1 MLYKFAIGFLPL
13 ALAGSAE
20 LNIGNVRSGATFDN
34 LKASWGKA
42 LEVAGFKTNL
52 DCKYD
57 YSANK
62 EGLDEVSLS
71 GDLVEATGDDDIAVG
86 YKLTRHVASKKNDLK
101 LTASTKGTTLYGEYN
116 DNQLEEIGAA
126 REVEIGDQKVQVEPS
141 YKVQAKTARVKLMS
155 ALSGGK
161 VAATVDYN
169 GGDVDVDEVSF
180 EKELE
185 AGRSVTATLTPK
197 TQNLEVEYKDDK
209 FESGASWT
217 ATANV
222 PLEDSNNILDAA
234 KLTLSRAW
242 TW

>member
-1 MLYKFAIGFLPL
+1 MMKLAIAFLPV

-20 LNIGNVRSGATFDN
+20 LNIGNVRSGASFDN

-57 YSANK
+57 YSENK
-62 EGLDEVSLS
+62 EGLKEMSLT
-71 GDLVEATGDDDIAVG
+71 GDLLEAANDDDIAVG
-86 YKLTRHVASKKNDLK
+86 YKLTRHVASKKNDIK
-101 LTASTKGTTLYGEYN
+101 LMATTKGTTIYGEYN
-116 DNQLEEIGAA
+116 DNQLAEVGAS
-126 REVEIGDQKVQVEPS
+126 REVEIGDQKVNVEPS

-161 VAATVDYN
+161 VAATVDYSD
-169 GGDVDVDEVSF
+169 GDVDVNEVSF

-185 AGRSVTATLTPK
+185 TGRSVTATLTPK
-197 TQNLEVEYKDDK
+197 SQNLEVEYKDDT

-222 PLEDSNNILDAA
+222 PLEDANNILDAA

>member
-1 MLYKFAIGFLPL
+1 MKLIVAFLPV

-20 LNIGNVRSGATFDN
+20 LNIGNVRSGASFDN

-42 LEVAGFKTNL
+42 LEIAGFKTNL

-57 YSANK
+57 YAANK
-62 EGLDEVSLS
+62 EGLDEVTLT
-71 GDLVEATGDDDIAVG
+71 GDLVEATSGDDIAVG

-101 LTASTKGTTLYGEYN
+101 VTATSKGTTIYGEYN
-116 DNQLEEIGAA
+116 DNQLTEVGASK
-126 REVEIGDQKVQVEPS
+126 EVEVGDQKVNVEPS

-161 VAATVDYN
+161 VAATVDYAD
-169 GGDVDVDEVSF
+169 GDVDVNEVSF

-185 AGRSVTATLTPK
+185 TGRSVTATLTPK
-197 TQNLEVEYKDDK
+197 SQNLEVEYKDDT

-222 PLEDSNNILDAA
+222 PLDDANNILDAA

>member
-1 MLYKFAIGFLPL
+1 MGRRPIMLFVALVAFLPL
-13 ALAGSAE
+13 AFAGSAE
-20 LNIGNVRSGATFDN
+20 LNIGNVRSGASFDN

-57 YSANK
+57 YSENK
-62 EGLDEVSLS
+62 EGMKEVSLS
-71 GDLVEATGDDDIAVG
+71 GDLLEASSDDDIAVG
-86 YKLTRHVASKKNDLK
+86 YKVTRHISSKKNDVK
-101 LTASTKGTTLYGEYN
+101 LTATTKGTTVYGEYN
-116 DNQLEEIGAA
+116 DNQLSEVGA
-126 REVEIGDQKVQVEPS
+126 
-141 YKVQAKTARVKLMS
+141 TRVKLMS

-161 VAATVDYN
+161 VAATVDYSD
-169 GGDVDVDEVSF
+169 GDVDVNEVSF

-185 AGRSVTATLTPK
+185 EGRGVKATLTPK
-197 TQNLEVEYKDDK
+197 TQNLEVEYKDDT

-222 PLEDSNNILDAA
+222 PLEDANNILDAA
-234 KLTLSRAW
+234 KLPLSRAW